1 MLKQSPFRASTRPN
15 LEQPRQLSMIVLG
28 FSSMMDTN
36 WQEGLLSKAFNRG
49 SIDDQFERLPCIAQP
64 RCHSQLRS
72 ILLHRLPGS
81 VDVLPLR
88 RVSAVR
94 GVAQVPRLAAV
105 DNHDQKFD
113 FQSGTDTLFTHYLL
127 IGLASPQAVQIAF
140 FKSFHDTSIYAPHLR
155 TWLRHY
161 AT

>member
-1 MLKQSPFRASTRPN
+1 
-15 LEQPRQLSMIVLG
+15 MIVHG

-64 RCHSQLRS
+64 RCHSQLRR

-113 FQSGTDTLFTHYLL
+113 FQSGTDTLFTHCVL
-127 IGLASPQAVQIAF
+127 IGLASPQAVQIVSLF
-140 FKSFHDTSIYAPHLR
+140 QKLSRHKHICTSFEDLVKTLCHLR
-155 TWLRHY
+155 KMPKKEKAQRP
-161 AT
+161 